1 MLNDFS
7 VFFMIFIWEYLVK
20 ETSDERLFWVYVIA
34 NTRDLYFAL
43 IKFALNSLFGMKSS
57 V

>member
-7 VFFMIFIWEYLVK
+7 VFFMIFIWEYLLK
-20 ETSDERLFWVYVIA
+20 ETSGERFFWVYIIA
-34 NTRDLYFAL
+34 GDLCFAL
-43 IKFALNSLFGMKSS
+43 IKFALNSLFVTKSS

>member
-7 VFFMIFIWEYLVK
+7 MFFMIFIWEYLVN
-20 ETSDERLFWVYVIA
+20 ETSGERLFWVYVIA
-34 NTRDLYFAL
+34 NTGDLCFAL
-43 IKFALNSLFGMKSS
+43 IKFALNSLLVMKSS